1 MEKNRIYIEELP
13 LEMAEAA
20 DRLAALWQQ
29 KEILRRQVE
38 EIDIKMAGLKDS
50 LGVWL
55 DNNGVDSVD
64 TPDVRLAYVKPREGW
79 KIDQKRLQS
88 LFPEAFERTA
98 SKTYIDGQ
106 IRFIVSHEQ
115 EGGAQ

>member
-29 KEILRRQVE
+29 KEALRKQAN
-38 EIDIKMAGLKDS
+38 EIDSQMAGLKDS

-55 DNNGVDSVD
+55 DNNGVDAVD
-64 TPDVRLAYVKPREGW
+64 TPSVRLAYVKPREGW
-79 KIDQKRLQS
+79 KIDQKRLQR
-88 LFPEAFERTA
+88 LYPEAFERTA
-98 SKTYIDGQ
+98 SKTYTDGQ
-106 IRFIVSHEQ
+106 IRFVISKEQ